1 MIHPVPP
8 GTRDVLPDEMRE
20 LRAVNTRV
28 LETWQ
33 RAGYGEVWT
42 PTLEYED
49 VMRRGDERAGAVGF
63 RTFDDHGHVLNLRA
77 DGTIPI
83 ARLVA
88 NRYEQAEGPIRLC
101 YFAHAYRAVKVRS
114 GQPREF
120 LQGGL
125 ELIGVEAPAG
135 DAEVIS
141 LTLEALE
148 AAGLKRHRLGLGD
161 GALYGSLLAEA
172 DVPEADRADLLETLS
187 RRDLVGVETRVRRL
201 GLSQAACDLL
211 ISLPTLRGGPE
222 VLDRADG
229 PVARA
234 VEGLKE
240 LHALLEEPGASDR
253 VIFDLGL
260 VRELGY
266 YTGVVFEVYDPA
278 VGFAIGGGGRYDDM
292 LGRFGKP
299 RPACGV
305 ALDIHRV
312 HVAQLEE
319 ERQAS

>member
-20 LRAVNTRV
+20 LRAINTRI
-28 LETWQ
+28 LDCWQ

-49 VMRRGDERAGAVGF
+49 VMRKGDDRAAGAGF
-63 RTFDDHGHVLNLRA
+63 RTFDDHGHVLTLRA

-88 NRYEQAEGPIRLC
+88 NRYPHAEEPLRLC
-101 YFAHAYRAVKVRS
+101 YFAHAYRAVKLRS

-125 ELIGVEAPAG
+125 ELIGVPAPAG
-135 DAEVIS
+135 DAEVIA
-141 LTLEALE
+141 LTLEALA

-161 GALYGSLLAEA
+161 AALYGMLLAEL
-172 DVPEADRADLLETLS
+172 DVPLPQRGELLETLAK
-187 RRDLVGVETRVRRL
+187 RDLVGIETHIRGL
-201 GLSQAACDLL
+201 GLSQAEHDLL
-211 ISLPTLRGGPE
+211 VRLPTLRGGPE
-222 VLDRADG
+222 VLDKVNG

-234 VEGLKE
+234 VEGLRE
-240 LHALLEEPGASDR
+240 LYELLSERGVAER
-253 VIFDLGL
+253 VIFDMGL

-266 YTGVVFEVYDPA
+266 YTGAVFEVYDPA
-278 VGFAIGGGGRYDDM
+278 VGFALGGGGRYDE
-292 LGRFGKP
+292 LLAKFGAG
-299 RPACGV
+299 RPACGM
-305 ALDIHRV
+305 ALDMHRV
-312 HVAQLEE
+312 HIAQIEE
-319 ERQAS
+319 ERQG